1 MKTDTF
7 QLGNSQYTVTYQP
20 ELAFYYSQYP
30 VRIYRASGVSSL
42 CVRVK
47 NTGTGLSHRESRYFY
62 GNEILMDLSNIMRNL
77 APDASEMIGASR
89 RLPTFLITI
98 ENEEGTVYHAFN
110 VFGIPGA
117 LNANETYREH
127 YAAPKNRR
135 LWINYPQTFDLHAT
149 RDGDKFFRIATDFVN
164 IRYDD
169 PHELSQEENLVDAIE
184 AQGSTSTLAV
194 LSQLRAGQPQTVY
207 LSNCFIVN
215 RYGDRLQK
223 ADSYPLRLQP
233 DNTPRDAAGR
243 VFLRWLQRDGSV
255 GYWLFYSG
263 EEQSAFAEGNS
274 FERYAFNPNEPS
286 YLAQDLAEFSSN
298 PRQGD
303 FKESRT
309 LRLGAVLH
317 NADEYDYLLGLL
329 SSPVVDRLLPGDR
342 DIWERVNIL
351 PSSLARSRKFDT
363 PTSRQI
369 EITIQ
374 LPDRDTIQL

>member
-7 QLGNSQYTVTYQP
+7 QLGSSQYTVTYQP

-47 NTGTGLSHRESRYFY
+47 NTGTEQSHRESRYFY

-89 RLPTFLITI
+89 RLPTFRITI
-98 ENEEGTVYHAFN
+98 ENEGGTVYHAFN

-117 LNANETYREH
+117 LNANETYREA
-127 YAAPKNRR
+127 YATPQNRR
-135 LWINYPQTFDLHAT
+135 LWINYPQTFDLHAA
-149 RDGDKFFRIATDFVN
+149 RDGYKFFEIATDYVD
-164 IRYDD
+164 IRYDNPD
-169 PHELSQEENLVDAIE
+169 ELSQEENLVDAIE
-184 AQGSTSTLAV
+184 AQGGTSALAV
-194 LSQLRAGQPQTVY
+194 LSQLRAGRPYTVH
-207 LSNCFIVN
+207 LSNYFSVN
-215 RYGDRLQK
+215 RYGDRLQLVET
-223 ADSYPLRLQP
+223 YPLRLIP

-286 YLAQDLAEFSSN
+286 YLAQDLAEFSRN

-374 LPDRDTIQL
+374 LPDRDTIKL

>member
-1 MKTDTF
+1 MKTDSF
-7 QLGNSQYTVTYQP
+7 KIGSYQYTVAYQP

-42 CVRVK
+42 CVRVT
-47 NTGTGLSHRESRYFY
+47 NTGTGQYHRESRYFY

-77 APDASEMIGASR
+77 APDTSEMIGASR
-89 RLPTFLITI
+89 SLPTFRITI
-98 ENEEGTVYHAFN
+98 ENEGGTVYHTIN

-117 LNANETYREH
+117 LNANETYREP
-127 YAAPKNRR
+127 YGTPEKRR
-135 LWINYPQTFDLHAT
+135 LWINYPQTFELHTEREREKFFDIGAN
-149 RDGDKFFRIATDFVN
+149 RVPYLDGDEA
-164 IRYDD
+164 
-169 PHELSQEENLVDAIE
+169 ELSEEASLVDTVE
-184 AQGSTSTLAV
+184 EQGGASALATLD
-194 LSQLRAGQPQTVY
+194 LLRAGQPQTVY
-207 LSNCFIVN
+207 LSNYYSVDKF
-215 RYGDRLQK
+215 GDRYQR
-223 ADSYPLRLQP
+223 ASTYPLLLIP

-263 EEQSAFAEGNS
+263 EEQSAFAESNS
-274 FERYAFNPNEPS
+274 FERYTFNPNEPS
-286 YLAQDLAEFSSN
+286 YVAQDSAEFSGN

-309 LRLGAVLH
+309 LRLGAVIN
-317 NADEYDYLLGLL
+317 NADEYDYLLGLM

-351 PSSLARSRKFDT
+351 PSTMARSRKFDT

-374 LPDRDTIQL
+374 LPDRDTIKL